1 MSVEKEI
8 PKPYSVSSLTAEL
21 KATLEGRFTRIY
33 VEAEISGWRRYP
45 SGHAYFTMKDTGA
58 QISAVMF
65 ANSLARCKVKDALKD
80 GAKVMVYGNVS
91 VYAPRGNYQL
101 VVLAAKLVG
110 EGDLMQRYLALKA
123 KLEAEGL
130 FDASRK
136 RKLPFLPRRIGI
148 VTSEAGAVIHDMC
161 TVLTRRFPALE
172 IRLCPCLVQGEGAS
186 ATIIAGL
193 RYFNGLAS
201 EQPDDGPSE
210 QVWRADLLIV
220 ARGGG
225 SFEDLFCFNDEALVR
240 EVAASKIPTISA
252 VGHETDFTLCDF
264 AADVRAGTPSIAAE
278 IAVPLLSDLRLQLAT
293 RSSQLATALRARGE
307 FFAQRV
313 DQLSDALAS
322 ALKIAQSNAERR
334 LERVRPRLM
343 PALRLHLQRVESRL
357 ENAAAKLKA
366 YSPYGVLDRGY
377 SLTTAADGSVV
388 REAAKLKAG
397 DVLVTRLAKGVVESA
412 VVRLPAIALAA
423 VITAQPLV
431 NEDVLEPS
439 VRNEVRHALSLAPT
453 NAPPA
458 AVLPAWTNA
467 QNRTQVAIRLV
478 SAQKADGRWMDGTN
492 DVTAAAVELLKETLQ

>member
-1 MSVEKEI
+1 MKEEL

-21 KATLEGRFTRIY
+21 KAALETRFTRIY
-33 VEAEISGWRRYP
+33 VEAEISGWRLYP
-45 SGHAYFTMKDTGA
+45 SGHAYFTLKDSGA
-58 QISAVMF
+58 QISSVMF
-65 ANSLARCKVKDALKD
+65 ASSLARCKVKDSLKD
-80 GAKVMVYGNVS
+80 GAKVLVYGNVS

-110 EGDLMQRYLALKA
+110 EGDLMQRYLELKD
-123 KLEAEGL
+123 KLGKEGL
-130 FDASRK
+130 FDAARK
-136 RKLPFLPRRIGI
+136 RKLPFLPRRIAI

-172 IRLCPCLVQGEGAS
+172 IRLYPCLVQGEGAP
-186 ATIIAGL
+186 ATIRAGI

-201 EQPDDGPSE
+201 EQRTNGPSE

-240 EVAASKIPTISA
+240 EVAASTIPTISA

-278 IAVPLLSDLRLQLAT
+278 IAVPLLSDLKTQLST
-293 RSSQLATALRARGE
+293 LNSQLSTSLRSKGE

-322 ALKIAQSNAERR
+322 ALTIAQSNAERR
-334 LERVRPRLM
+334 LERVRPRLL
-343 PALRLHLQRVESRL
+343 PALRLHLQRIESRL

-388 REAAKLKAG
+388 KDAKNLKVG
-397 DVLVTRLAKGVVESA
+397 DVLTTRLAKGTVES
-412 VVRLPAIALAA
+412 VVR
-423 VITAQPLV
+423 
-431 NEDVLEPS
+431 
-439 VRNEVRHALSLAPT
+439 
-453 NAPPA
+453 
-458 AVLPAWTNA
+458 
-467 QNRTQVAIRLV
+467 
-478 SAQKADGRWMDGTN
+478 
-492 DVTAAAVELLKETLQ
+492 